1 MPDGPDAW
9 VEDAVRRDMDAD
21 AAARL
26 TRRLGRLPWAEALI
40 AEASVEERVHLAQT
54 LKRRRWES
62 S

>member
-1 MPDGPDAW
+1 MPNGSDAW

-26 TRRLGRLPWAEALI
+26 RRRLGLLPWAEALI